1 MNPPAIE
8 IWIDPKTT
16 ETETRFTAQDGIS
29 PAQYGVVLAI
39 LFVQIARRFEG
50 ASEDYV
56 IQEMLKGL
64 NAGIDQ
70 RADMA
75 LPHQPH

>member
-1 MNPPAIE
+1 VNPPVIE

-29 PAQYGVVLAI
+29 PAQYGVI
-39 LFVQIARRFEG
+39 LSFLFIQIARRFDG
-50 ASEDYV
+50 ASEEYV

-64 NAGIDQ
+64 QAGIDQ

-75 LPHQPH
+75 LPQQPH